1 MYSNILINPAF
12 KDNEEDQEDPLQR
25 GNENWADAMS
35 KVLKLGTKSKQP
47 IGILSKAK
55 KDNLVKKA
63 KKEKSKGDED
73 SSSSSDE
80 EGLPVSVTEGLLR
93 AKKFMLESRNRVKPS
108 ILKKPK
114 ERGLVK
120 VATKGV
126 VQLFNAVREQQKNVK
141 IQIEQAGSAS
151 KRDKVYQNIDKSDFM
166 AVLEGKR
173 PAYNPIV
180 YGKNAMVKKPKLEET
195 KEETK
200 DEIESEDEKDDSST
214 WSALRQNFMV
224 DSKLKDWDKEDVEV

>member
-1 MYSNILINPAF
+1 M
-12 KDNEEDQEDPLQR
+12 QT

-63 KKEKSKGDED
+63 KKEKSKGDDD

-80 EGLPVSVTEGLLR
+80 EGLPFDVTEGLLR
-93 AKKFMLESRNRVKPS
+93 AKKLTLDSRNRVKPS

-114 ERGLVK
+114 ERGLIK
-120 VATKGV
+120 IATKGV
-126 VQLFNAVREQQKNVK
+126 VQLFNAVREQQKSVK
-141 IQIEQAGSAS
+141 IQIEQAESAS

-173 PAYNPIV
+173 PAYNPVV
-180 YGKNAMVKKPKLEET
+180 YGNNALVKKPKLEDT

-200 DEIESEDEKDDSST
+200 DEIESEDDKDNIDDAST